1 MYLLIVREKDKEGA
15 PTEILDVK
23 IVPAKDFDRYAQ
35 RAADKKVRAPF
46 RLTRVGEAAGTHL
59 STRPLIL
66 YDKAKKLSIAKNK
79 IAVICQSFFSNFSK
93 FSKKFFVTTVRGREK
108 APSVGSLTLK
118 MTLMCPCPLARA

>member
-23 IVPAKDFDRYAQ
+23 IVPAKDFA
-35 RAADKKVRAPF
+35 F

-79 IAVICQSFFSNFSK
+79 IAKDQTPRWHQPGN
-93 FSKKFFVTTVRGREK
+93 TAVRYQHYFIKDER
-108 APSVGSLTLK
+108 
-118 MTLMCPCPLARA
+118 